1 MDRTADLEAALR
13 FVTGRLEEQVMR
25 SGEPLTEEQLFL
37 LANLPSLPPGA
48 ISFYYRDQI
57 SAPPVPRD
65 LNYERLCALGKAAY
79 LSDRKLTPSL
89 DWEFALAVFKLNNHP
104 MHGLLKWAG
113 VRQRRPA
120 SDVFLLIVAALLL
133 VSTVLALALLG
144 LFARN
149 TRWTAVLWVGVGVVY
164 FALIIGMYFA
174 TRRMEQRQL
183 ENEIDRCRLASRF
196 APTGPLGEKSRRKQQ
211 SA

>member
-13 FVTGRLEEQVMR
+13 FVTGRLEEQAMR
-25 SGEPLTEEQLFL
+25 SGESLTEEQLFL
-37 LANLPSLPPGA
+37 LANLPSLLPGA
-48 ISFYYRDQI
+48 MAFYYRDQI
-57 SAPPVPRD
+57 PAPPVPRD

-79 LSDRKLTPSL
+79 LSDRELTSSL

-113 VRQRRPA
+113 VRQLRPA

-133 VSTVLALALLG
+133 VTTVMALG
-144 LFARN
+144 FFVPFAGN
-149 TRWTAVLWVGVGVVY
+149 TRWIAVLWVGVAFVY
-164 FALIIGMYFA
+164 FALILGMYFA

-183 ENEIDRCRLASRF
+183 EKEIDRCRLASRF
-196 APTGPLGEKSRRKQQ
+196 ASTVADYLSK
-211 SA
+211 

>member
-13 FVTGRLEEQVMR
+13 FVTGRLEEQAMR
-25 SGEPLTEEQLFL
+25 PGEHLTKEQLFL
-37 LANLPSLPPGA
+37 LNTLPSLPPGA
-48 ISFYYRDQI
+48 MAFYYRDQI

-113 VRQRRPA
+113 VRQRRLA

-133 VSTVLALALLG
+133 VPAVMALVLLV
-144 LFARN
+144 LFAGN
-149 TRWTAVLWVGVGVVY
+149 TRWTAVLWVAVGFVY
-164 FALIIGMYFA
+164 FALILGMYFA

-183 ENEIDRCRLASRF
+183 EKEIDRCRLASRF
-196 APTGPLGEKSRRKQQ
+196 ASTVADYLSK
-211 SA
+211 

>member
-13 FVTGRLEEQVMR
+13 FVTSRLEGQAMR
-25 SGEPLTEEQLFL
+25 SGEPLTEEQIFL
-37 LANLPSLPPGA
+37 LANLPSLPPA
-48 ISFYYRDQI
+48 AMAFYYRDQI
-57 SAPPVPRD
+57 FAPVPRD
-65 LNYERLCALGKAAY
+65 LNYERLCAVGKAAH

-89 DWEFALAVFKLNNHP
+89 DWEFALAVSKLNNHP

-133 VSTVLALALLG
+133 VTTVLALALLG
-144 LFARN
+144 LFVGN
-149 TRWTAVLWVGVGVVY
+149 TRWTAFLWVGVGFVY
-164 FALIIGMYFA
+164 FALILGMYFA

-183 ENEIDRCRLASRF
+183 EREIDRCRLASRF
-196 APTGPLGEKSRRKQQ
+196 ASTV
-211 SA
+211 AD

>member
-1 MDRTADLEAALR
+1 
-13 FVTGRLEEQVMR
+13 MR

-37 LANLPSLPPGA
+37 LNNLPSLPPGA
-48 ISFYYRDQI
+48 MVFYYRGQI
-57 SAPPVPRD
+57 SAPPIPRD

-120 SDVFLLIVAALLL
+120 SDVFLLIVVALLL
-133 VSTVLALALLG
+133 VAAVMATALLVS
-144 LFARN
+144 FAGN
-149 TRWTAVLWVGVGVVY
+149 TRWIAVLWAGVGFVY
-164 FALIIGMYFA
+164 VALILGMYFA
-174 TRRMEQRQL
+174 SRRLEQTQL
-183 ENEIDRCRLASRF
+183 EKEIDRCRLASRF
-196 APTGPLGEKSRRKQQ
+196 ASTVADCLPK
-211 SA
+211 

>member
-1 MDRTADLEAALR
+1 MDRTADLEAALK
-13 FVTGRLEEQVMR
+13 FVIGRLEEQAIR
-25 SGEPLTEEQLFL
+25 SGEPLIEEQIFL

-48 ISFYYRDQI
+48 MAFYYRDQI
-57 SAPPVPRD
+57 SAPVPRH

-89 DWEFALAVFKLNNHP
+89 DWEFALAVFKLNKHP

-133 VSTVLALALLG
+133 VTTVLALALLE
-144 LFARN
+144 LFVGN
-149 TRWTAVLWVGVGVVY
+149 TRWTAVLWVGVGFVY
-164 FALIIGMYFA
+164 FALILGMYFA

-183 ENEIDRCRLASRF
+183 EKEIDRC
-196 APTGPLGEKSRRKQQ
+196 PQ
-211 SA
+211 SG

>member
-1 MDRTADLEAALR
+1 MA
-13 FVTGRLEEQVMR
+13 
-25 SGEPLTEEQLFL
+25 
-37 LANLPSLPPGA
+37 
-48 ISFYYRDQI
+48 FYYRDQM

-113 VRQRRPA
+113 VRQRRPT

-133 VSTVLALALLG
+133 VTTIMALALLV
-144 LFARN
+144 LFAGN
-149 TRWTAVLWVGVGVVY
+149 TRWTAVLWVGVGFVY

-183 ENEIDRCRLASRF
+183 EKEIDSCRLASRF
-196 APTGPLGEKSRRKQQ
+196 ASTVPNYLSK
-211 SA
+211 

>member
-1 MDRTADLEAALR
+1 M
-13 FVTGRLEEQVMR
+13 Q

-37 LANLPSLPPGA
+37 LNNLPSLPPGA
-48 ISFYYRDQI
+48 MVFYYRDQI

-79 LSDRKLTPSL
+79 LSDRKLAPSL

-133 VSTVLALALLG
+133 VTTVMALALLVP
-144 LFARN
+144 FAGN
-149 TRWTAVLWVGVGVVY
+149 TRWTTVLWVGVGFVY
-164 FALIIGMYFA
+164 FALTLGMYFA
-174 TRRMEQRQL
+174 TLRMEQRQL
-183 ENEIDRCRLASRF
+183 EKEIDRCRLASRRV
-196 APTGPLGEKSRRKQQ
+196 PHPL
-211 SA
+211 